1 MVKEN
6 GDTRGLSQRELLLE
20 VRNDIKEIKQGQGK
34 RPTRTELYGTIGAV
48 VAVII
53 GINTLL

>member
-6 GDTRGLSQRELLLE
+6 GDTRGLSQRELILE

-48 VAVII
+48 VAVVV
-53 GINTLL
+53 GINAFL